1 MMRKLLNIVPSNRI
15 IEVKGSLDTP
25 INNLSF
31 DSRRIEKG
39 NLYIAIKGTQ
49 ADGHDFIAQAMERG
63 AVAVVC
69 ERFPATI
76 SPEIVYVKVADTSA
90 TLGEMAS
97 AYFDFPSKALKV
109 VGITGTNGKTTTV
122 TLLYRLI
129 NMMGGKAGLI
139 STVSNY
145 IGNDPIPATHTTP
158 DAIELNRLFRKMVD
172 SGCTHCFMEVS
183 SHAIVQKRVEGVH
196 FAGGLFSNITHD
208 HLDYHN
214 TFSEYITAKKMFF
227 DTLPPEAF
235 ALTNIDDRNGRVMVQ
250 NTNARVY
257 TYSLRSMAD
266 FRCKVIE
273 QQMNGMLL
281 SIDNT
286 ELWCRLIG
294 GFNAYNLLAAYAV
307 ANLLGFEKQ
316 PTLTAL
322 SAMEPVRGRFEHL
335 AADNGVVAV
344 VDYAHTPDALDNVI
358 STITKI
364 RQEGQRLITVVGAGG
379 NRDKT
384 KRPVMAQVAVQGSD
398 MVILTSDNPRN
409 EEPSDIIND
418 MKQGVAASQVGKVLS
433 IVDRREAIRTAC
445 LLATPGDIVLIAGKG
460 HETYQEVKGIRHHFD
475 DKEEVTEIFKS
486 LKA

>member
-1 MMRKLLNIVPSNRI
+1 MRKLLNIVPSNRI

-97 AYFDFPSKALKV
+97 AYFDFPSKALRI

-172 SGCTHCFMEVS
+172 SGCTLCFMEVS
-183 SHAIVQKRVEGVH
+183 SHAIVQKRVEGVY

-227 DTLPPEAF
+227 DKLPPEAF

-266 FRCKVIE
+266 YRCKVIE

-316 PTLTAL
+316 STLTAL

-475 DKEEVTEIFKS
+475 DKEEVIEIFKS

>member
-1 MMRKLLNIVPSNRI
+1 MRKLLNIVPSNRI

-172 SGCTHCFMEVS
+172 SGCTLCFMEVS
-183 SHAIVQKRVEGVH
+183 SHAIVQKRVEGVY

-227 DTLPPEAF
+227 DKLPPEAF

>member
-76 SPEIVYVKVADTSA
+76 APEIAYVKVADTSA

-97 AYFDFPSKALKV
+97 AYFDFPSKALRI

-172 SGCTHCFMEVS
+172 SGCTLCFMEVS
-183 SHAIVQKRVEGVH
+183 SHAIVQKRVEGVY

-227 DTLPPEAF
+227 DKLPPEAF

-266 FRCKVIE
+266 YRCKVIE

-316 PTLTAL
+316 STLTAL

>member
-1 MMRKLLNIVPSNRI
+1 
-15 IEVKGSLDTP
+15 
-25 INNLSF
+25 
-31 DSRRIEKG
+31 
-39 NLYIAIKGTQ
+39 
-49 ADGHDFIAQAMERG
+49 
-63 AVAVVC
+63 
-69 ERFPATI
+69 
-76 SPEIVYVKVADTSA
+76 
-90 TLGEMAS
+90 
-97 AYFDFPSKALKV
+97 
-109 VGITGTNGKTTTV
+109 
-122 TLLYRLI
+122 
-129 NMMGGKAGLI
+129 
-139 STVSNY
+139 
-145 IGNDPIPATHTTP
+145 PATHTTP

-172 SGCTHCFMEVS
+172 SGCTLCFMEVS
-183 SHAIVQKRVEGVH
+183 SHAIVQKRVEGVY

-227 DTLPPEAF
+227 DKLPPEAF

-266 FRCKVIE
+266 YRCKVIE

-316 PTLTAL
+316 STLTAL

-475 DKEEVTEIFKS
+475 DKEEVIEIFKS

>member
-1 MMRKLLNIVPSNRI
+1 MMRKLLDIVPSNRI
-15 IEVKGSLDTP
+15 IEVKGSLNTP

-76 SPEIVYVKVADTSA
+76 SLEIVYVKVADTSA

-97 AYFDFPSKALKV
+97 AYFDFPSKALRV

-183 SHAIVQKRVEGVH
+183 SHAIVQKRVEGIH
-196 FAGGLFSNITHD
+196 FTGGLFSNITHD

-214 TFSEYITAKKMFF
+214 TFSEYIAAKKMFF
-227 DTLPPEAF
+227 DKLPSEAF

-266 FRCKVIE
+266 YRCKVIE

-316 PTLTAL
+316 SILTGL

-445 LLATPGDIVLIAGKG
+445 LLATAGDIVLIAGKG

-475 DKEEVTEIFKS
+475 DKEEVIEIFKS

>member
-1 MMRKLLNIVPSNRI
+1 MMRKLLDIVPSNRI

-97 AYFDFPSKALKV
+97 AYFDFPSKALRI

-172 SGCTHCFMEVS
+172 SGCTLCFMEVS
-183 SHAIVQKRVEGVH
+183 SHAIVQKRVEGVY

-227 DTLPPEAF
+227 DKLPPEAF

-266 FRCKVIE
+266 YRCKVIE

-316 PTLTAL
+316 STLTAL

-475 DKEEVTEIFKS
+475 DKEEVIEIFKS